1 MRPLLPI
8 SKWACREGSIQKEGA
23 VAVIRLNNP
32 PVNAVSFR
40 NWGLLPAQIRE
51 LENDAAI
58 ACIVFTGLPNKHFC
72 GGNDFNE
79 FAGLTPQGT
88 SLGTANVRE
97 GMRAVYNSPLPSIAA
112 LHGAAMGSGFML
124 ACACDMRLA
133 TADARLGLPEVKV
146 GAFGGY
152 SLVGQLMPPGEARW
166 LTYTGRPISG
176 ARAYQLGTVQQVVDS
191 VDELLTAAMALAQ
204 EIAPLVAGK
213 MDRRIKPVIN
223 QLART
228 ALWDAYDIERLLA
241 IDTMGL
247 AG

>member
-1 MRPLLPI
+1 MFD
-8 SKWACREGSIQKEGA
+8 IQKEGA

-32 PVNAVSFR
+32 PVNAVSFA
-40 NWGLLPAQIRE
+40 NWGLLPAQVRE
-51 LENDAAI
+51 LESDPAI
-58 ACIVFTGLPNKHFC
+58 AAIVFTGLPNKHFC
-72 GGNDFNE
+72 GGNDFKE

-88 SLGTANVRE
+88 SQGTAAVRE
-97 GMRAVYNSPLPSIAA
+97 AMRAVYNSPLPSIAA

-124 ACACDMRLA
+124 ACACDMRIA
-133 TADARLGLPEVKV
+133 TPDARLGLPEVKV

-152 SLVGQLMPPGEARW
+152 SLVSQLMPPGEARW

-176 ARAYQLGTVQQVVDS
+176 TRAWQLGTVQ
-191 VDELLTAAMALAQ
+191 ELAESAEALLPAAMALAH

-241 IDTMGL
+241 IDTMGHT
-247 AG
+247 A